1 MYIIYI
7 LIIYNDVKVALL
19 IKIAQLDTS
28 SGTAA
33 VPSVQ
38 GGKGFFS
45 KFIWQEIKILFI
57 ISKLF
62 KAFVVYKRMH
72 KIGIL

>member
-1 MYIIYI
+1 MFYIYI
-7 LIIYNDVKVALL
+7 YIYYDVKVALL
-19 IKIAQLDTS
+19 VKIAQLDRS
-28 SGTAA
+28 PGTAV

-38 GGKGFFS
+38 GGKGFFP
-45 KFIWQEIKILFI
+45 KFIWQEIKILFT